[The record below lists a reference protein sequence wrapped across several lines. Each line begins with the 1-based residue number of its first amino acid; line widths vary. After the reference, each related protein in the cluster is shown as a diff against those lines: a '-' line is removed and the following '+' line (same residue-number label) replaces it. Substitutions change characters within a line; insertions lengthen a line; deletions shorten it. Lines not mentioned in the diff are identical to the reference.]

1 METFRG
7 SPFKNLPEKRVL
19 TISHRLPCEV
29 RTEFD
34 SGTKCL
40 QSSHSFLI
48 LPPVQP
54 PKWTDFIPV
63 NISRQFD
70 ACVTID
76 LTFLCRIS
84 IISSHSPAL
93 SPTQP
98 SICNVVRQR
107 PNQPL
112 VIPSRASV
120 SSIGTLR
127 LSNMWIIGAS
137 ARICAMRRDRPLCQS
152 RI

>member
-54 PKWTDFIPV
+54 VPKIDRFYPRKHFSPVRRLCDHRSHIPLSNLYHIKPFSCIVTDATV
-63 NISRQFD
+63 DMQ
-70 ACVTID
+70 C
-76 LTFLCRIS
+76 LL
-84 IISSHSPAL
+84 
-93 SPTQP
+93 
-98 SICNVVRQR
+98 
-107 PNQPL
+107 L